1 MKKLSILAAV
11 VLSSVVFI
19 SCEGEKASSKI
30 KKENIAKAE
39 QRDKDISKGA
49 PTISFDLEEY
59 DFGTV
64 DEGEIVEHSFLVTN
78 TGKSNLVITNA
89 KATCGCTVPTW
100 PKEPIAPGA
109 SADVKVR
116 FNTSGKPNKQSK
128 TVTLYTNTAKGTET
142 VKIKGMVTPKA
153 KKKKA

>member
-1 MKKLSILAAV
+1 MKKLSILAV
-11 VLSSVVFI
+11 VILSSVVFV